1 MLRGPERRF
10 LVLSAAVLGGSGAGT
25 VAARHHGYLGGL
37 KTAPAVVVT
46 SATVRHFADTLKAR
60 ETVGQVFLRRG
71 VGDVDW
77 NAVTRAVQ
85 AFDPTRIRQGM
96 VFRFAQRHG
105 ETTPHAVVMRVSY
118 EERLTLSRRPG
129 GGWSTEVERIPWR
142 AEPIVLQGTVT
153 TSVSDAITGAVGD
166 DVLPLES
173 RVLLVD
179 GLAQVYDWVLDF
191 SREVQP
197 GDRFRVLAERMVSG
211 EGETRFGRILAA
223 RLDVGPRPMYA
234 FRFDQADGRPEFYDE
249 TGRSMKRDL
258 LRAPLEFRR
267 IASGFSLR
275 RFHPIL
281 RYRRP
286 HWGLDFGAAYGAPVR
301 AVGDGAVTYAARMG
315 GYGNLVEIRHRGSRV
330 TRYAHLSR
338 FAADV
343 RVGAR
348 VTQGQTIGYV
358 GASGLATSP
367 HLHYELRVG
376 GRAVNPS
383 RRQFASG
390 QGDPI
395 SADRRAAFEGERAR
409 LLELLEPRSAA
420 QPPMARVD

>member
-1 MLRGPERRF
+1 MLRPPERRF
-10 LVLSAAVLGGSGAGT
+10 LLLSAAVLGGAGV
-25 VAARHHGYLGGL
+25 VAARHQGYLGGL
-37 KTAPAVVVT
+37 RTAPAVVVS
-46 SATVRHFADTLKAR
+46 SAPVRHFADTLRAR
-60 ETVGQVFLRRG
+60 ETVGQLFLRRG

-77 NAVTRAVQ
+77 GAVSRAVQ

-118 EERLTLSRRPG
+118 EERLTLVRRAG

-142 AEPIVLQGTVT
+142 AEPIVLEGTVT

-173 RVLLVD
+173 RILLVD

-211 EGETRFGRILAA
+211 DGETRFGRILAA

-234 FRFDQADGRPEFYDE
+234 FRFDYPDGRPEFYDE
-249 TGRSMKRDL
+249 NGRSMKRDL

-281 RYRRP
+281 RYSRP
-286 HWGLDFGAAYGAPVR
+286 HWGIDFGAAYGAPVR
-301 AVGDGAVTYAARMG
+301 AVGDGQVVFAARNG

-367 HLHYELRVG
+367 HLHYELRVN

-390 QGDPI
+390 LGEPI
-395 SADRRAAFEGERAR
+395 SADRRAAYEGERGR
-409 LLELLEPRSAA
+409 FLELLEPRPAA
-420 QPPMARVD
+420 LAPTARVD